1 MHVDTTYL
9 KLISAVGAN
18 LQIYLETSSPQQANN
33 VTKLPGVYYVAKK
46 LDTSHDVKSF
56 AIGSFLKG
64 FVVRIANDYLC

>member
-9 KLISAVGAN
+9 KLHHYNKQTMSQN
-18 LQIYLETSSPQQANN
+18 FQA
-33 VTKLPGVYYVAKK
+33 KLCCEK
-46 LDTSHDVKSF
+46 LDTSQDLKSF